1 MPLVPA
7 SKACHRRWVIASDEA
22 TPKSMWRNDTGVTVR
37 VRVTNRKALLARFAG
52 SPERRAFHGDVA

>member
-22 TPKSMWRNDTGVTVR
+22 TPKSMWRNDTGVYRASASDQPQGPFSTVCG
-37 VRVTNRKALLARFAG
+37 AARRDGHFM
-52 SPERRAFHGDVA
+52 ET